1 MLAICITLVHI
12 CDMKEKFT
20 TAAYAVAMT
29 GNGVG
34 MKSKF
39 RLGAVLVHRNSI
51 VSVGMNSYK
60 THPLMAARTEWPFL
74 HAEQNAIIRA
84 GLDNCE
90 GLDLY
95 IARVLK
101 NNDLAM
107 SKPCDVCIKLI
118 KDVGIRNVY
127 YSTNANG
134 FVTG

>member
-1 MLAICITLVHI
+1 
-12 CDMKEKFT
+12 MKEKFT

-34 MKSKF
+34 MRGKF
-39 RLGAVLVHRNSI
+39 RLGAILVHKNSI

-60 THPLMAARTEWPFL
+60 THPLMATRTLWPFL
-74 HAEQNAIIRA
+74 HAEQHAIIRA

-118 KDVGIRNVY
+118 EDVGIKNVY
-127 YSTNANG
+127 HSTNTKDFKLNG
-134 FVTG
+134 

>member
-1 MLAICITLVHI
+1 LHFPSIWY
-12 CDMKEKFT
+12 MKEKFT
-20 TAAYAVAMT
+20 TAAHAVAIS

-34 MKSKF
+34 TRGNF

-51 VSVGMNSYK
+51 VSVGLNSYK

-107 SKPCDVCIKLI
+107 SKPCKVCIELI
-118 KDVGIRNVY
+118 KDVGIKNIY
-127 YSTNANG
+127 YSTNAKE
-134 FVTG
+134 FVIG

>member
-1 MLAICITLVHI
+1 
-12 CDMKEKFT
+12 MKERFT
-20 TAAYAVAMT
+20 TAAHAIAMA

-34 MKSKF
+34 TRGNF

-51 VSVGMNSYK
+51 VSIGMNSYK
-60 THPLMAARTEWPFL
+60 THPLMAARTSWPFL

-84 GLDNCE
+84 GMDHCE

-107 SKPCDVCIKLI
+107 SKPCKVCIKLI
-118 KDVGIRNVY
+118 EDVGIRNIY
-127 YSTNANG
+127 YSTNAKEFVNG
-134 FVTG
+134 

>member
-1 MLAICITLVHI
+1 
-12 CDMKEKFT
+12 MKEKFT
-20 TAAYAVAMT
+20 TAAHAVAIS

-34 MKSKF
+34 TRGNF

-51 VSVGMNSYK
+51 VSVGLNSYK

-107 SKPCDVCIKLI
+107 SKPCKVCIELI
-118 KDVGIRNVY
+118 KDVGIKNIY
-127 YSTNANG
+127 YSTNAKE
-134 FVTG
+134 FVIG

>member
-1 MLAICITLVHI
+1 
-12 CDMKEKFT
+12 MKEKFT
-20 TAAYAVAMT
+20 TAAHAIAVA

-34 MKSKF
+34 KKGKF
-39 RLGAVLVHRNSI
+39 RLGAILVYRNSI

-60 THPLMAARTEWPFL
+60 THPLMAARTSWPFL
-74 HAEQNAIIRA
+74 HAEQHAIIRA

-101 NNDLAM
+101 NNDLAI

-118 KDVGIRNVY
+118 EDVGIKNVY
-127 YSTNANG
+127 HSTNTKDFKLNG
-134 FVTG
+134 

>member
-1 MLAICITLVHI
+1 
-12 CDMKEKFT
+12 MKEKFT

-101 NNDLAM
+101 NNTLAL
-107 SKPCDVCIKLI
+107 SKPCDVCTELI
-118 KDVGIRNVY
+118 KDVGIRNVF
-127 YSTNANG
+127 YSTDAKKFVNG
-134 FVTG
+134 GTSYSHAS

>member
-1 MLAICITLVHI
+1 
-12 CDMKEKFT
+12 MKEKFT
-20 TAAYAVAMT
+20 TAAHAIAMT
-29 GNGVG
+29 GTGVG

-39 RLGAVLVHRNSI
+39 RLGAILVYKNSI

-74 HAEQNAIIRA
+74 HAEQHAIIRA
-84 GLDNCE
+84 GVDNCE

-107 SKPCDVCIKLI
+107 SKPCDVCIELI
-118 KDVGIRNVY
+118 KDVGIKNVY
-127 YSTNANG
+127 YSTNAKKFVNG
-134 FVTG
+134 

>member
-1 MLAICITLVHI
+1 
-12 CDMKEKFT
+12 MKEKFT
-20 TAAYAVAMT
+20 TAAHAIAMT

-34 MKSKF
+34 TRGKF
-39 RLGAVLVHRNSI
+39 RLGAILVHRNSI

-101 NNDLAM
+101 NNTLAM
-107 SKPCDVCIKLI
+107 SKPCAVCTELI
-118 KDVGIRNVY
+118 KDVGIRNIF
-127 YSTNANG
+127 YSTNAKE
-134 FVTG
+134 FVNSPVFS

>member
-1 MLAICITLVHI
+1 
-12 CDMKEKFT
+12 MKEKFT
-20 TAAYAVAMT
+20 TAAHAIAMT

-34 MKSKF
+34 GRSKF
-39 RLGAVLVHRNSI
+39 RLGAILVHRNSI

-101 NNDLAM
+101 NNTLAL
-107 SKPCDVCIKLI
+107 SKPCKVCTKLI
-118 KDVGIRNVY
+118 KDVGIKNVY
-127 YSTNANG
+127 YSTNAKKFVNG
-134 FVTG
+134 

>member
-1 MLAICITLVHI
+1 
-12 CDMKEKFT
+12 MKEKFA
-20 TAAYAVAMT
+20 TAAHAIAMS

-51 VSVGMNSYK
+51 VSIGMNSYK

-74 HAEQNAIIRA
+74 HAEQHAIIRA
-84 GLDNCE
+84 GVDNCE

-101 NNDLAM
+101 NNDLAL
-107 SKPCDVCIKLI
+107 SKPCKVCTELI
-118 KDVGIRNVY
+118 KDVGIKNIY
-127 YSTNANG
+127 YSTNAKEFISG
-134 FVTG
+134 

>member
-1 MLAICITLVHI
+1 
-12 CDMKEKFT
+12 MKEKFT
-20 TAAYAVAMT
+20 TAAHAIAMA
-29 GNGVG
+29 GSGVG

-39 RLGAVLVHRNSI
+39 RLGAILVYKNSI

-74 HAEQNAIIRA
+74 HAEQHAIIRA
-84 GLDNCE
+84 GVDNCE

-107 SKPCDVCIKLI
+107 SKPCDVCIELI
-118 KDVGIRNVY
+118 KDVGIKNVY
-127 YSTNANG
+127 YSTNAKKFVNG
-134 FVTG
+134 